1 MPEISRFLGIII
13 AMYYN
18 DHSPPHFHARYG
30 HSEIRVNIEDGE
42 IMSGNFPRRAQRLVL
57 EWLEL
62 HRDELLEDW
71 NLAQNRQPL
80 NKIEPLE

>member
-30 HSEIRVNIEDGE
+30 DDEIRVNIEDGK
-42 IMSGNFPRRAQRLVL
+42 ILSGEFLRRAQRLVL
-57 EWLEL
+57 EWMDI
-62 HRDELLEDW
+62 HRVELLADW
-71 NLAQNRQPL
+71 ALAQDRKPL

>member
-30 HSEIRVNIEDGE
+30 DDEIRVNIENGKILSGE
-42 IMSGNFPRRAQRLVL
+42 FPRRAQRLVL
-57 EWLEL
+57 EWLDI
-62 HRDELLEDW
+62 HRAELLAD
-71 NLAQNRQPL
+71 
-80 NKIEPLE
+80 

>member
-1 MPEISRFLGIII
+1 
-13 AMYYN
+13 MYYN

-30 HSEIRVNIEDGE
+30 DNEISVNIEDGK
-42 IMSGNFPRRAQRLVL
+42 IISGELPRRAQRLVL

-62 HRDELLEDW
+62 HRSELLEDW
-71 NLAQNRQPL
+71 NLAQDRKPL

>member
-18 DHSPPHFHARYG
+18 DHAPPHFHARYG
-30 HSEIRVNIEDGE
+30 DKEIRVNIENGK

-57 EWLEL
+57 EWLDL

-71 NLAQNRQPL
+71 KLAQDRKPL

>member
-1 MPEISRFLGIII
+1 MPEISRFLGIVI

-30 HSEIRVNIEDGE
+30 DIEIKVNIENGE
-42 IMSGNFPRRAQRLVL
+42 VISGEFPRRAQRLVL

-62 HRDELLEDW
+62 HRNELLDDW
-71 NLAQNRQPL
+71 DLAQDRKPL